1 MLSKTKISNG
11 NSTVIPSE
19 IRHELDISPGDILI
33 WHVKNDKI
41 IVVHRKKITLDEI
54 TGIIDEGGDA
64 VRSKKKVQRGM

>member
-33 WHVKNDKI
+33 WHVKKDKI
-41 IVVHRKKITLDEI
+41 IVEHRKKITIDEI
-54 TGIIDEGGDA
+54 TGIINEGGDA
-64 VRSKKKVQRGM
+64 LKSKKKVQNL